1 MLFGMCHQP
10 SVVVNKQIKKGK
22 WTQDVVSIIRKIRKY
37 KIIKSSLRLDM
48 MRLMWFWLTSWHHNI
63 IHNKILISVLLLCSD
78 DASGRYSAELLQYRV
93 AQSNIPLNKRR
104 KHILIAHIRIDCLR
118 QNLFLSALS
127 SESGWYL
134 YFKEIHYS

>member
-93 AQSNIPLNKRR
+93 AQSNIPLNKRS
-104 KHILIAHIRIDCLR
+104 KTPSNCTHSHW
-118 QNLFLSALS
+118 LFKTKFVSVS
-127 SESGWYL
+127 SEFWVGMV
-134 YFKEIHYS
+134 FIF